1 MAIFNGEYRNEAI
14 EIMAIGVETIGMKLL
29 K

>member
-1 MAIFNGEYRNEAI
+1 MAIFNGDYRNEAI
-14 EIMAIGVETIGMKLL
+14 EIMAIGMETIGMKLL